1 MCSKRSLSVL
11 ADTEDEQENP
21 PKNTSKSLCQH
32 TSREFTGSPKAKNVL
47 GDSLSRQR
55 RNKISKFE
63 ESWLALNKSCM
74 GQSLMDASKDT
85 SWTSSLST
93 KARTKA
99 LPISTYQ
106 SSPRTPPAIS
116 RSSFSSTFQ
125 TSRRW
130 NTLMSEESCRKS
142 PLASPLMTDKS
153 PQILSS
159 SFKTSR
165 LWSKLIGEESSQTIS
180 YNSPKTSPLIEKSNE
195 IPRRLSSSLKTSQ
208 RWNDLMSDHSLNES
222 SCTDDSHVESSPVI
236 RLVPDQPSQYLPS
249 SSQKRVIPKSHIR
262 AVKGGYA
269 DSFQRL
275 LKSVRMDQ
283 RHLSSREPTHSGHV
297 LAITEEFN
305 VTMALV
311 ETESQQCSPSSSF
324 NIILQSKQSKN
335 VKVGSKVQF
344 YLNPKIKPLELT
356 NKQLVYCQPHN
367 VIVL

>member
-32 TSREFTGSPKAKNVL
+32 TSTEFTGSPKANNVL
-47 GDSLSRQR
+47 GDSLSIQR

-74 GQSLMDASKDT
+74 GQSLMDASMDT

-116 RSSFSSTFQ
+116 RS
-125 TSRRW
+125 
-130 NTLMSEESCRKS
+130 N
-142 PLASPLMTDKS
+142 KS

-335 VKVGSKVQF
+335 VKVGFKVQF